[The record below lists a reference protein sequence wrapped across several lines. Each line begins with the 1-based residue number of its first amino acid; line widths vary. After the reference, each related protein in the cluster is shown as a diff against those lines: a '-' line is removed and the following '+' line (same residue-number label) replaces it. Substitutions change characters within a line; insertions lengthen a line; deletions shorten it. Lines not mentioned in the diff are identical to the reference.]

1 MLPHTLNGLKA
12 GLEALAKQENI
23 TLALAITDKHA
34 LAFEFCQV
42 GLAVTVRTNVGPGPD
57 GLDLMAMNLALTPH
71 GVEHL
76 RQSPLETSLGEL
88 IPGLWN
94 ETYQVPKILLRCV
107 MVLTLMN
114 HLSNESCFSILETA
128 AAADH
133 DWAW

>member
-23 TLALAITDKHA
+23 TLAMAITDKQA
-34 LAFEFCQV
+34 MAFEFCQA
-42 GLAVTVRTNVGPGPD
+42 GLVVTVRTNVLGVAER
-57 GLDLMAMNLALTPH
+57 MAMSLSLTPH

-114 HLSNESCFSILETA
+114 HLSKESCFSILETA

-133 DWAW
+133 EWAW